1 MPYIKQ
7 SIILDIKFKQKV
19 LFSLKGSII
28 VEQKSYFFIRKY
40 DNQTESLISS
50 KESLISLPR
59 NYHDKKRKY

>member
-28 VEQKSYFFIRKY
+28 VKQKSYFFIRKY